1 MRKIILIVMDG
12 WGCAPPGPGN
22 FISQAKTPHFN
33 FLSKCY
39 PCTQNKC
46 SGNAVGLPEGTQGN
60 SEVGHLHLG
69 AGRIVMQKYE
79 KINRSIRD
87 KSFFENEALIKA
99 MKHAKKNNSKLH
111 IIGLCSDEAIH
122 AHTDHLLALLDLAKQ
137 EGLNE
142 AYIHFIAD
150 GRDVPEKS
158 AQKYIDLIEAKAGK
172 LGLGKI
178 ASVIGRYYA
187 MDRDKNWDRTK
198 LAYDL
203 LVAGK
208 GIKAKSASEAVE
220 KAYARGDKTDYY
232 IQPTVI
238 TGKDNLPLALIEDK
252 DSVIFFNFRTDR
264 PRQLTECFIGEEF
277 RGFNRESLPKVWFTT
292 FTQYDS
298 NFGCPFA
305 FGDDN
310 VNNNLGQVIAK
321 NNLKQLR
328 IAETEKYPHVTFFF
342 NSQIEEPNKGEER
355 IMVSSPKVPSYDQ
368 APEMSALRVNQKLLE
383 RIDNGGYDFIL
394 VNYANCDLV
403 GHSAVKSAIIKAV
416 ETVDDCVGKVVDRG
430 LKNGYTVL
438 ITADHGNAEDKIY
451 PDGKPKPS
459 HSLNKVPFI
468 VVSEEE
474 ALRKIKLR
482 QGGGLSD
489 VAPTILEIMG
499 IKKPKEMSGESLI
512 LNSAI

>member
-12 WGCAPPGPGN
+12 WGIAPPGPGN
-22 FISQAKTPHFN
+22 FTSQAKTPNFN
-33 FLSKCY
+33 FLSKHY
-39 PCTQNKC
+39 PYTQNKC

-60 SEVGHLHLG
+60 SEVGHLHMG

-87 KSFFENEALIKA
+87 GSFFKNAVLLKA
-99 MKHAKKNNSKLH
+99 MKHTKKNNSKLH
-111 IIGLCSDEAIH
+111 IMGLCSDEAIH
-122 AHTDHLLALLDLAKQ
+122 AHTDHLLALLDMAKQ
-137 EGLNE
+137 QGLTE
-142 AYIHFIAD
+142 VYIHFIAD

-158 AQKYIDLIEAKAGK
+158 AQKYIDIIEAKTAK
-172 LGLGKI
+172 LGIGKI
-178 ASVIGRYYA
+178 ASVVGRYYA

-208 GIKAKSASEAVE
+208 GFKAKSASEVIA
-220 KAYARGDKTDYY
+220 KAYSRGDKTDYY

-238 TGKDNLPLALIEDK
+238 TGKDNLPLALIEDG

-264 PRQLTECFIGEEF
+264 PRQLTECFIGKDF
-277 RGFNRESLPKVWFTT
+277 RGFNRESLPKVMFTT

-305 FGDDN
+305 FEDDDLK
-310 VNNNLGQVIAK
+310 NNLGQVIAK
-321 NNLKQLR
+321 NKLKQLR
-328 IAETEKYPHVTFFF
+328 ISETEKYPHVTFFF
-342 NSQIEEPNKGEER
+342 NSQNEEPNPLEDR
-355 IMVSSPKVPSYDQ
+355 IMTSSPKVPSYDLK
-368 APEMSALRVNQKLLE
+368 PEMSAYNVTQKLLE
-383 RIDNGGYDFIL
+383 RIDNGNYDFIL

-416 ETVDDCVGKVVDRG
+416 EVVDECVGKVVNHG
-430 LKNGYTVL
+430 LKKDYTII

-468 VVSEEE
+468 LVSEED
-474 ALRKIKLR
+474 ALMKVKLR
-482 QGGGLSD
+482 SGGLSD
-489 VAPTILEIMG
+489 VAPTIIDLMG
-499 IKKPKEMSGESLI
+499 LKKPKEMTGESLI
-512 LNSAI
+512 IQT